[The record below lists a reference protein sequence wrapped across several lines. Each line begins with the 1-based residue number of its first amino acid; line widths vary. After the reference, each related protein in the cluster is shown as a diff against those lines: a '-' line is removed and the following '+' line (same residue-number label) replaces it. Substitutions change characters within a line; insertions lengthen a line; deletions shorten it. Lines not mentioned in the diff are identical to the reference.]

1 MAASPTFFTSLAGF
15 ARFLA
20 TGDALRD
27 VSPAE
32 FPVLHPSD
40 GPAGFFGE
48 PRYRV
53 APTDRLAA
61 GAEPGSWAAI
71 VDEAR
76 ELRRAS

>member
-27 VSPAE
+27 VLPAE
-32 FPVLHPSD
+32 LPILHPGDGPPVLR
-40 GPAGFFGE
+40 GE
-48 PRYRV
+48 PRFRV

-61 GAEPGSWAAI
+61 GAEPGSWSAI

-76 ELRRAS
+76 ALRRAS